1 MTQLHEQD
9 YNARSYRENVR
20 QNSLVNNM
28 QLYLRWHIALARDQN
43 KKTHPH
49 AEHSKKP
56 NHVCRQTSQWIYRP
70 CDSAHSWSF
79 ASADP
84 ILVNLAF
91 L

>member
-43 KKTHPH
+43 KKDPTSRWAQQE
-49 AEHSKKP
+49 AESC
-56 NHVCRQTSQWIYRP
+56 VQTNQSMDLSSLR
-70 CDSAHSWSF
+70 F
-79 ASADP
+79 RT
-84 ILVNLAF
+84 
-91 L
+91 